1 MPMKNLQLLI
11 YALFFGW
18 IALALSCSK
27 DPIETPV
34 PPILEETE
42 EEVEEVQKGNI
53 KIIEDNFNGVS
64 LIVVGDSMKR
74 FMVAFEAKTVG
85 GTALT
90 FEAVQDELPV
100 VMVDNEG
107 NKWDVFGEAIEENRK
122 GERLQSLD
130 AYMGYWF
137 SWGTFY
143 ANVEIHQG
151 TEGNAPPNEAGTGEW
166 SVPTTLVLNGGPGKD
181 GIPALENPE
190 TVNPEEVD
198 YVGEEDLV
206 VGFKSGNT
214 IRAYPHSIL
223 DWHEIIN
230 DELEETEIAITYC
243 PLTGTSIGWDRNVD
257 GNLTTF
263 GVSGRLY
270 NTNLIPYD
278 RATDSNWS
286 QMRLDCINGAL
297 KGTKIKTH
305 LLVETTWAT
314 WKQMYPQTEV
324 VSTNTGHVR
333 LYGTYP
339 YTNRDG
345 DDYRYDNDFLI
356 FPITYEDTRLP
367 QKERVLGVIVEG
379 KAKVYRFAAF
389 E

>member
-1 MPMKNLQLLI
+1 M
-11 YALFFGW
+11 
-18 IALALSCSK
+18 
-27 DPIETPV
+27 
-34 PPILEETE
+34 
-42 EEVEEVQKGNI
+42 
-53 KIIEDNFNGVS
+53 
-64 LIVVGDSMKR
+64 
-74 FMVAFEAKTVG
+74 
-85 GTALT
+85 
-90 FEAVQDELPV
+90 VQDELPAIL
-100 VMVDNEG
+100 VDNEG
-107 NKWDVFGEAIEENRK
+107 NKWDVFGEAIEGERK

-137 SWGTFY
+137 SWGAFY
-143 ANVEIHQG
+143 PNVEIHEG
-151 TEGNAPPNEAGTGEW
+151 SEGNAPPNEVGTGEW
-166 SVPTTLVLNGGPGKD
+166 SVPTSLVLNGGPGKD

-190 TVNPEEVD
+190 MLNLEEAD

-206 VGFKSGNT
+206 IGFKSGNT
-214 IRAYPHSIL
+214 IRAYPHHIL

-230 DELEETEIAITYC
+230 DDLEQTNIAITYC

-286 QMRLDCINGAL
+286 QMRLDCINGEL

-305 LLVETTWAT
+305 ALVETTWAA
-314 WKQMYPQTEV
+314 WKEMYPQTEV
-324 VSTNTGHVR
+324 ASTNTGHVR

-367 QKERVLGVIVEG
+367 QKERVLGVIVGG
-379 KAKVYRFAAF
+379 KAKVYRFEAF